1 MMSKTRR
8 NQKRSAWI
16 QLLLL
21 LVVIVFVNLIVS
33 FLPLRFDLTANRL
46 YSVSDE
52 TRRMLKNLD
61 DIVYFQ
67 IYLDGQLPPDYRRL
81 KKAAK
86 EMLDEFHVISD
97 KVQYEFIN
105 PSASDDPRDRML
117 TQQNIEERGLVA
129 DQHRED
135 GSEGVKFRKIFPGAI
150 VTYQSREMP
159 LQFLQSE
166 RFPMRLE
173 QRINRAINEIEFSLA
188 YAISILSREI
198 KPKIA
203 FIEGHGE
210 LGRLETADV
219 SKSLADNYIVERVR
233 LNEQVNILTERV
245 ETDSGNFVVR
255 NKYRAIIIAGPDS
268 VFSEKDKFIIDQYV
282 MYGGSVLWLIDPV
295 FARMDSL
302 QFTGVSMGIT
312 HDVHLDDLLFNYG
325 VRLNTDLVMDLIA
338 LPIGMVSGSTA
349 GQPNIEF
356 FPWYFFPLVASDTS
370 HPVVNNVGAVK
381 TEFVSSID
389 TISVRGI
396 KKTFLLRTSPYSRR
410 LNAPVY
416 INLNIVNEEP
426 DRSLYNLKNLP
437 VAVLLEGEFNSLY
450 KNRIPPALAGSREI
464 SFLESSRPTA
474 MIIVSDGD
482 VIKNQFHY
490 SQGYPLP
497 LGYDQYTGE
506 TFGNKR
512 FILNA
517 IDYLVSGT
525 ELNTIRQKNFSIP
538 SLDNAYLKDHG
549 FSWRLANS
557 AIPPLVVIIFG
568 IAYAIIRRKRYA
580 SPKK

>member
-1 MMSKTRR
+1 MSKTRR

>member
-1 MMSKTRR
+1 MSKTRK
-8 NQKRSAWI
+8 NQKRSSRI
-16 QLLLL
+16 QFLLI

-33 FLPLRFDLTANRL
+33 FLPLRFDLTSNRL

-52 TRRMLKNLD
+52 TRHMLKSLD

-105 PSASDDPRDRML
+105 PSGSDDSRDRML

-150 VTYQSREMP
+150 VTYKSRELP
-159 LQFLQSE
+159 LQFLQPE

-188 YAISILSREI
+188 YAISILSRET
-198 KPKIA
+198 KPDIA

-219 SKSLADNYIVERVR
+219 SKSLADNYIVKRVR

-245 ETDSGNFVVR
+245 ENDSGNFIVR

-312 HDVHLDDLLFNYG
+312 NDIHLDDMLFNYG

-338 LPIGMVSGSTA
+338 LPIAMVSGSTA

-370 HPVVNNVGAVK
+370 HPVVNNVGAMK

-389 TISVRGI
+389 TISVHGI

-464 SFLESSRPTA
+464 AFAESSRPTA

-517 IDYLVSGT
+517 IDYLVSGS

-580 SPKK
+580 STK

>member
-1 MMSKTRR
+1 M
-8 NQKRSAWI
+8 
-16 QLLLL
+16 LLL